1 MHNDMRV
8 LDGDGHVLE
17 PWSAWSSLPEPYRPA
32 AVTDG
37 DGLDHVLI
45 GGQEVFVARLG
56 QMGQP
61 GTDVGAPSGPVPM
74 QEARAGAYD
83 PVARLVDMDSEGIDE
98 VVLYPTIGLG
108 FWGIQDPKAATAVA
122 RAYNDWLAG
131 YCAAAPDRLFGAAM
145 VPFQDPD
152 AAVKELRR
160 ARDELGF
167 VSAFVRPNP
176 CLGRTLVDPSNDRFW
191 EEAESLGMTV
201 AIHEGF
207 QNAVPPLGSDRTPT
221 NVLVLHACSHTL
233 EQMLACAQ
241 LIGLGILE
249 RHPALRFVFLE
260 AGGGWAPY
268 WLERLDHQVPSY
280 HRYAPPMS
288 LLPSE
293 YFARQCWVSFEVDEP
308 TLPALAPF
316 IGPVSDRVGLG
327 LPPRRLDVPR
337 RHGRALRDHLGP
349 RRGRATPDPGPER
362 SRPLRNGLA
371 LSPAPPSL
379 CRPNDRTQ
387 VWRRHPPPPPRRRF
401 LAPPADRRAPAH
413 PRAVAR
419 PLEYPLRHREQIP

>member
-1 MHNDMRV
+1 MHNEMRV

-17 PWSAWSSLPEPYRPA
+17 PWSAWTSIPEEYRPTG
-32 AVTDG
+32 VTDG
-37 DGLDHVLI
+37 DGLDHVLV

-74 QEARAGAYD
+74 EQARAGAYD
-83 PVARLVDMDSEGIDE
+83 PVSRLTDMDSEGIDQ

-108 FWGIQDPKAATAVA
+108 FWGIKDPKAATAIA

-131 YCAAAPDRLFGAAM
+131 YCAAAPERLFGAAM

-152 AAVKELRR
+152 AAVSELRR
-160 ARDELGF
+160 AKDELGF

-176 CLGRTLVDPSNDRFW
+176 CLGRTIVDPSNDRFW
-191 EEAESLGMTV
+191 EEAESLGMAV

-249 RHPALRFVFLE
+249 RHPELRFVFLE

-316 IGPVSDRVGLG
+316 IGESRIVWGSDYPHADSTFPGATKELFETIERLEPDVQRRILGLNAADLYGLG
-327 LPPRRLDVPR
+327 
-337 RHGRALRDHLGP
+337 AE
-349 RRGRATPDPGPER
+349 A
-362 SRPLRNGLA
+362 S
-371 LSPAPPSL
+371 S
-379 CRPNDRTQ
+379 
-387 VWRRHPPPPPRRRF
+387 
-401 LAPPADRRAPAH
+401 
-413 PRAVAR
+413 
-419 PLEYPLRHREQIP
+419 